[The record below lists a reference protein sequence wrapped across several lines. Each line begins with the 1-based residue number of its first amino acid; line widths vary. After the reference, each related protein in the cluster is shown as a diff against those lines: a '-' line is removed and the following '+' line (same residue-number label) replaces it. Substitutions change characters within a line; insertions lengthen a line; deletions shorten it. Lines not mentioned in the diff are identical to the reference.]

1 MQFDQL
7 KRCEFITL
15 LGGTAA
21 GWPLAARA
29 QQPAMPV
36 VGFLSNLRR
45 DERPN
50 LVDAFRHGL
59 GEVGYIE
66 GRDVAI
72 EYRFAENQPDRLPAL
87 ADDLVNRKVAVI
99 AATGGGRAIL
109 AAKAS
114 STTIPIVFTFGGDP
128 VLEGFVAGLNR
139 PGANI
144 TGVTFF
150 AALGGV
156 APWRLG
162 HPDVRHSARPHAI
175 YLGLLLRNCALGQP
189 PRSMST
195 SSCGTSFDSN
205 E

>member
-1 MQFDQL
+1 MLTDPLWCLFGQGQQMQFDQL
-7 KRCEFITL
+7 KRRDFVAM
-15 LGGTAA
+15 LGGAA
-21 GWPLAARA
+21 AWPLAARA

-50 LVDAFRHGL
+50 LMDAFRDGL

-66 GRDVAI
+66 GRNVAI

-87 ADDLVNRKVAVI
+87 ADDLVNHKVAVI

-128 VLEGFVAGLNR
+128 VREGFVAGLNR
-139 PGANI
+139 PGGNI

-150 AALGGV
+150 ATLGGHYPRVPRAV
-156 APWRLG
+156 API
-162 HPDVRHSARPHAI
+162 ARGSWHRWPVPAAI
-175 YLGLLLRNCALGQP
+175 
-189 PRSMST
+189 
-195 SSCGTSFDSN
+195 
-205 E
+205 